1 MGQAF
6 SKQSLFVFRLKK
18 SLKTRRIRVRKKDL
32 KKFLSY
38 VGDMFP
44 REGSI
49 DQKRWLRVGHCFK
62 DYYEVLSPE
71 KIPVTAFGYWSL
83 INDILRITPE
93 WPDLQHLV
101 TEAERSLRESSS
113 REPASLPLPADS
125 ILGEELGL
133 WH

>member
-6 SKQSLFVFRLKK
+6 SKQLLFVSRLKK
-18 SLKTRRIRVRKKDL
+18 SLKTQGIRVKNKDL

-49 DQKRWLRVGHCFK
+49 DQKRWLRVRHCFK

-71 KIPVTAFGYWSL
+71 KILVFGYWSL
-83 INDILRITPE
+83 INDILRITPGG
-93 WPDLQHLV
+93 
-101 TEAERSLRESSS
+101 
-113 REPASLPLPADS
+113 
-125 ILGEELGL
+125 LGI
-133 WH
+133 